1 MDLSERKL
9 RILQA
14 IVADFISTGEPVG
27 SRTLSKRLDMDLSP
41 ATIRNEMS
49 DLEEMGYLTHPHTSA
64 GRVPS
69 DMGYRLYVDRLM
81 SRSELPEDKKQ
92 VIAERMAT
100 SFAEFDRTIAHAAEV
115 LSDITK
121 MMSFAITPSA
131 NERRIKYINFL
142 PVDER
147 TVVLMIVADDGKVQN
162 TAIKLNCSYTESNLE
177 LMSKLMTHNFR
188 GQTISHMLT
197 MDIID
202 SFESDITALGQLPGN
217 VIPGFM
223 RTLERMLNVDLYM
236 NGYTNIFN
244 LPEFADINRARNF
257 LELVQNKDEFT
268 QVLINRDNGLVV
280 TIGGENSPDMSD
292 CSLITAD
299 YKVNGRL
306 VGKLGVIGPTRM
318 RYSEISSVIRYMT
331 DNLSKTFEIEGPDN
345 GENEDQDG

>member
-1 MDLSERKL
+1 MELSERKL

-14 IVADFISTGEPVG
+14 IVADFITTGEPVG
-27 SRTLSKRLDMDLSP
+27 SRTLSRRLDMDLSP

-69 DMGYRLYVDRLM
+69 DLGYRLYVDRLM
-81 SRSELPEDKKQ
+81 QRAELPEEKKA
-92 VIAERMAT
+92 VIAERMSQ

-162 TAIKLNCSYTESNLE
+162 TAIKLNCSYTEDNLE

-202 SFESDITALGQLPGN
+202 SFESDITALGQLPGS
-217 VIPGFM
+217 VMPGFM
-223 RTLERMLNVDLYM
+223 RTLERMLNVDLYL

-299 YKVNGRL
+299 YKVNGKL

-331 DNLSKTFEIEGPDN
+331 DNLSKTFEIEGPGTEVN
-345 GENEDQDG
+345 DG